1 MISSPLPIPFKQYIE
16 ADHSVIDLFVNDE
29 CSKCGSCCSRFL
41 PISDKE
47 IKNIKKYIKNKK
59 LKIVPA
65 YQKTC
70 LSEVINGNCPF
81 LDLDAENK
89 CQIYPVRPAI
99 CKIYSC
105 RDHVHGNFNL
115 NITLPTLKVK
125 NLYEVFNFGG

>member
-1 MISSPLPIPFKQYIE
+1 MVCKFINELVTSKDL
-16 ADHSVIDLFVNDE
+16 DLFVNDE

-47 IKNIKKYIKNKK
+47 IKTIKKYIKNKK

-70 LSEVINGNCPF
+70 LSEVINGKCPF
-81 LDLDAENK
+81 LDLDAKNK
-89 CQIYPVRPAI
+89 CQIYPVRPDI

-105 RDHVHGNFNL
+105 RDHVRGNFNL
-115 NITLPTLKVK
+115 NITLPTLKTK
-125 NLYEVFNFGG
+125 DLYRVFNF